1 MENQNE
7 TVSEKFEEKIDEVVD
22 QWQQETILENK
33 KVTIKQVTT
42 ILLVALD
49 KFINL
54 AEVLISN
61 GPDKKTAVL
70 SSMDKTYDYIV
81 KEALPIWL
89 KPFASSIKYYILY
102 VLVSATIDWIVAK
115 YKEGSWGDTKQKS
128 LVKTTKKSAKKTR
141 SSKKK

>member
-7 TVSEKFEEKIDEVVD
+7 VITEKFEEKIEEVVD

-33 KVTIKQVTT
+33 KITIKQVTT

-102 VLVSATIDWIVAK
+102 VLVSATIDWIVVK

-128 LVKTTKKSAKKTR
+128 LVKTKVTKKTR